1 MAEVEVEDFSP
12 DAVPESSP
20 VIEYE
25 MDGSQTPGVSRP
37 MPSLALHFC
46 LDIGMSDGGE
56 WFVTSPGRNS
66 KSVKGLMK
74 LKRVKEHPGRI
85 QWGLDRN
92 QRMNMLA
99 YFWSGVFKKRHAKR
113 FVSCSFFR
121 DSIKGS
127 KNLCF
132 SMVLG
137 SLSYFELL

>member
-20 VIEYE
+20 LIEYE
-25 MDGSQTPGVSRP
+25 MDGSQTLVFQDQCLPL
-37 MPSLALHFC
+37 PSTSVWTLT
-46 LDIGMSDGGE
+46 MNDGGE
-56 WFVTSPGRNS
+56 WFVTSPGRNA

-121 DSIKGS
+121 DFDKGV
-127 KNLCF
+127 KKPVF
-132 SMVLG
+132 FHG
-137 SLSYFELL
+137 FRQFELL